1 MSQHFLGM
9 LIDVH
14 DDDSRVRL
22 RAPTQLKPEVE
33 AIEFQPRDEVENRH
47 GPLANERC
55 RIDAKRRKGDNAADD
70 ERGFVAPPF
79 PQKSGAF
86 DLSAFR
92 RQSHRFFGMPGKSEK
107 QKSRKANKRVPAI
120 QVSRTIHIFIRDLSI
135 VRRSG
140 RLAVAPLCSSARFR
154 YTVARVPIS
163 GIAMSG
169 KKQVWYLEGSAA
181 AKLAAPLRTRY
192 DLRPVPQNKKNLLL
206 NTSSAEGNGVPTVW
220 LADAKASGEILR
232 PRADKLGNNCRIIAV
247 FSVNENSSGKA
258 QRPQNPSNHGSVF
271 AFLPSFAPRSIVERT
286 LEAAFENI
294 ELVERD
300 RAGRHALKN
309 WEREREEL
317 NEIGVALSSQR
328 EINALLTLILS
339 KTREITAADAGSLY
353 LVAKDSQGQHLR
365 FMLTQNDSLEFPYQ
379 EFVLPLTENSMAG
392 YTALRGEVLNF
403 ADAYKIPAG
412 RPFHFND
419 SYDRDSG
426 YRTRSLLTLPMRN
439 AKGEVL
445 GVLQLI
451 NCKRNRAA
459 RLLSAKDVAKYVHP
473 FRERSVRLALS
484 LASQAAVAYENR
496 KLYNEIETLFE
507 GFVSAAVT
515 AIEQRDP
522 TTSGHSLRVSAYTQ
536 SLAAAVNATSSG
548 PYAGTHFDAE
558 QLKEIR
564 YAALLH
570 DFGKVGV
577 REEVLVKAKKLYP
590 LQLDVLR
597 QRFDYIRKETEAG
610 IVRRK
615 LQVYLER
622 DRGDAL
628 SEIARL
634 SEDFDQRL
642 KRIEEYLQFII
653 ETNEPTLLEQH
664 QFQKLREIA
673 QQSFIDPRGM
683 ERPYLNPGEIKLLS
697 IPKGS
702 LDPSERLE
710 IESHVIHTFNFLSQ
724 IPWTKGLQRVPEIAR
739 AHHEKLNGAGYP
751 YKLHGDQ
758 IPLPTKM
765 MTICDIFDALTASDR
780 PYKRAVPIERALSI
794 LEDCVR
800 GGELDPDLYRVFH
813 EGKIYERVILP
824 ASE

>member
-1 MSQHFLGM
+1 
-9 LIDVH
+9 
-14 DDDSRVRL
+14 
-22 RAPTQLKPEVE
+22 
-33 AIEFQPRDEVENRH
+33 
-47 GPLANERC
+47 
-55 RIDAKRRKGDNAADD
+55 
-70 ERGFVAPPF
+70 
-79 PQKSGAF
+79 
-86 DLSAFR
+86 
-92 RQSHRFFGMPGKSEK
+92 
-107 QKSRKANKRVPAI
+107 
-120 QVSRTIHIFIRDLSI
+120 
-135 VRRSG
+135 
-140 RLAVAPLCSSARFR
+140 
-154 YTVARVPIS
+154 
-163 GIAMSG
+163 
-169 KKQVWYLEGSAA
+169 
-181 AKLAAPLRTRY
+181 
-192 DLRPVPQNKKNLLL
+192 
-206 NTSSAEGNGVPTVW
+206 
-220 LADAKASGEILR
+220 
-232 PRADKLGNNCRIIAV
+232 
-247 FSVNENSSGKA
+247 
-258 QRPQNPSNHGSVF
+258 
-271 AFLPSFAPRSIVERT
+271 
-286 LEAAFENI
+286 
-294 ELVERD
+294 
-300 RAGRHALKN
+300 
-309 WEREREEL
+309 
-317 NEIGVALSSQR
+317 
-328 EINALLTLILS
+328 
-339 KTREITAADAGSLY
+339 
-353 LVAKDSQGQHLR
+353 
-365 FMLTQNDSLEFPYQ
+365 
-379 EFVLPLTENSMAG
+379 
-392 YTALRGEVLNF
+392 
-403 ADAYKIPAG
+403 
-412 RPFHFND
+412 
-419 SYDRDSG
+419 
-426 YRTRSLLTLPMRN
+426 MRN

-459 RLLSAKDVAKYVHP
+459 RLLSIKDVAKYVQP

-548 PYAGTHFDAE
+548 PYAGTFFDAE

-610 IVRRK
+610 NVRRK

-653 ETNEPTLLEQH
+653 EANEPTLLEQH

-673 QQSFIDPRGM
+673 QQSFLDPRGI
-683 ERPYLNPGEIKLLS
+683 ERPYLNPGETKLLS

-724 IPWTKGLQRVPEIAR
+724 IPWTKSLQKVPEIAR
-739 AHHEKLNGAGYP
+739 AHHEKLNGTGYP
-751 YKLHGDQ
+751 YKLRGDQ

-780 PYKRAVPIERALSI
+780 PYKRAVPIQRALSI

-800 GGELDPDLYRVFH
+800 ASELDPDLFRVFH
-813 EGKIYERVILP
+813 EEKIYERVMP
-824 ASE
+824 PTAE

>member
-1 MSQHFLGM
+1 
-9 LIDVH
+9 
-14 DDDSRVRL
+14 
-22 RAPTQLKPEVE
+22 
-33 AIEFQPRDEVENRH
+33 
-47 GPLANERC
+47 
-55 RIDAKRRKGDNAADD
+55 
-70 ERGFVAPPF
+70 
-79 PQKSGAF
+79 
-86 DLSAFR
+86 
-92 RQSHRFFGMPGKSEK
+92 MPGKK
-107 QKSRKANKRVPAI
+107 QI
-120 QVSRTIHIFIRDLSI
+120 
-135 VRRSG
+135 
-140 RLAVAPLCSSARFR
+140 
-154 YTVARVPIS
+154 
-163 GIAMSG
+163 
-169 KKQVWYLEGSAA
+169 WYFEGSAA

-192 DLRPVPQNKKNLLL
+192 DLRPVPKNKKTTLS
-206 NTSSAEGNGVPTVW
+206 NTAAGANGIPAVW
-220 LADAKASGEILR
+220 LADATANLKTPHARPSG
-232 PRADKLGNNCRIIAV
+232 AGNNSRIIAV
-247 FSVNENSSGKA
+247 FSANGNHGAKEGLSRNSS
-258 QRPQNPSNHGSVF
+258 NHSTVF
-271 AFLPSFAPRSIVERT
+271 AFLPSFAPPSIVERT
-286 LEAAFENI
+286 VEAAFDNI
-294 ELVERD
+294 DLAERY

-328 EINALLTLILS
+328 DINALLALILS

-353 LVAKDSQGQHLR
+353 LVAEDSQGRHLR

-379 EFVLPLTENSMAG
+379 EFVLPLTENSLAG

-403 ADAYKIPAG
+403 ADAYKIPAS

-426 YRTRSLLTLPMRN
+426 YHTRSLLTLPMRN
-439 AKGEVL
+439 PKGEVL

-459 RLLSAKDVAKYVHP
+459 RLLNAEDIAKYVQP
-473 FRERSVRLALS
+473 FRKRSVHLALS
-484 LASQAAVAYENR
+484 IASQAAIAYENR
-496 KLYNEIETLFE
+496 KLYDEIETLFE

-548 PYAGTHFDAE
+548 PYAKTYFDAE
-558 QLKEIR
+558 QMKEIR

-590 LQLDVLR
+590 LQLEVLR
-597 QRFDYIRKETEAG
+597 QRFDYIRKETEAS

-615 LQVYLER
+615 LQAYIEH

-642 KRIEEYLQFII
+642 KRIEQYLESII
-653 ETNEPTLLEQH
+653 DANEPNLLEQH
-664 QFQKLREIA
+664 QSQKLREIA
-673 QQSFIDPRGM
+673 QQSFIDPRGI

-702 LDPSERLE
+702 LDASERLE
-710 IESHVIHTFNFLSQ
+710 IESHVVHTFNFLSQ
-724 IPWTKGLQRVPEIAR
+724 IPWTKELQKVPEIAR
-739 AHHEKLNGAGYP
+739 AHHEKLNGTGYP

-780 PYKRAVPIERALSI
+780 PYKRAVPIARALSI

-800 GGELDPDLYRVFH
+800 DGELDPDLFRVFH
-813 EGKIYERVILP
+813 EEKIYERVMPP
-824 ASE
+824 AAE